1 LTLRALACLRLEGV
15 EVLRQE
21 DRSEIGRRAVSR
33 PADRQARVS
42 SVAANPS
49 PDTSFEQLSEREI
62 AALVDASSW
71 YAKYHERM
79 IAELADD
86 RSAMAVARR
95 ERFGVSA
102 LRPLEARCAHA
113 AARRP

>member
-1 LTLRALACLRLEGV
+1 M
-15 EVLRQE
+15 
-21 DRSEIGRRAVSR
+21 
-33 PADRQARVS
+33 
-42 SVAANPS
+42 AANPS
-49 PDTSFEQLSEREI
+49 PSSTLEPLSEREI

-95 ERFGVSA
+95 ERFEHLHSGLRKLGV
-102 LRPLEARCAHA
+102 RM
-113 AARRP
+113 RRPDGLSV